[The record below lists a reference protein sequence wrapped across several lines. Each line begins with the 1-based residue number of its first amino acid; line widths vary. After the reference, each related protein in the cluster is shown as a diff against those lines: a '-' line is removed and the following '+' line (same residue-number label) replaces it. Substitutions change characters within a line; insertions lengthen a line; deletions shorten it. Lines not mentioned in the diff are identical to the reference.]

1 MRRVCVAGVVLVA
14 ALYAMAATAAAS
26 GAIKLCVPKKEGS
39 AITTPKHGKC
49 KKGFKLTGLSAE
61 GKQGKEGK
69 TGTEGKKG
77 PEGKQG
83 AAGTTGL
90 SGSELETLKA
100 LLPHIRVRSAPVSP
114 RSRRSSSRA

>member
-69 TGTEGKKG
+69 TGTEGKKARKANRAR
-77 PEGKQG
+77 PEPRVL
-83 AAGTTGL
+83 AAANW
-90 SGSELETLKA
+90 K
-100 LLPHIRVRSAPVSP
+100 R
-114 RSRRSSSRA
+114 